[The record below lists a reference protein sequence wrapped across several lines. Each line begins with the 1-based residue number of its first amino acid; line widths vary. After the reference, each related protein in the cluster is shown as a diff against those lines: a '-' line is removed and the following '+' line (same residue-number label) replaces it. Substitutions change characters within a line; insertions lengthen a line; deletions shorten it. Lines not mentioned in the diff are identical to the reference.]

1 MDVVIL
7 VGRIMFSVLF
17 LGAAMG
23 HLIRTD
29 AMANFAASCG
39 VPQPHAAT
47 IVSGLL
53 IGAGGLMVLLGI
65 WADLGALFLFFFLM
79 GTTLLVNR
87 FWWEAGEVRMQ
98 MQVQF
103 MKDLA
108 LAGASLM
115 LFAFFTTTDVGFML
129 TGPLF

>member
-7 VGRIMFSVLF
+7 IGRVMFSVLF
-17 LGAAMG
+17 LGAALG
-23 HLIRTD
+23 HVIRVD
-29 AMANFAASCG
+29 AMANFAASRG
-39 VPQPHAAT
+39 VPQPQALT
-47 IVSGLL
+47 LLSGLL
-53 IGAGGLMVLLGI
+53 IGVGGLMVLLGI
-65 WADLGALFLFFFLM
+65 WADLGALFLFVFLM
-79 GTTLLVNR
+79 GTTLFVHR
-87 FWWEAGEVRMQ
+87 FWWETGEARMQ

-115 LFAFFTTTDVGFML
+115 LFAFFATTEVGFTL